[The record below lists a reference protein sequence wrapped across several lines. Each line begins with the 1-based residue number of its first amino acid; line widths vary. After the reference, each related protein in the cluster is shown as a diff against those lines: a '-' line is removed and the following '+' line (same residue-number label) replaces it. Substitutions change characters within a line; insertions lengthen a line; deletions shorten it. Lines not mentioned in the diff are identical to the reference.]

1 MRLVTNT
8 AGFMEGKL
16 SHMPHSAYNSDMAKL
31 GFLGLGLMG
40 YRMARNLLRAGHEVT
55 LWSHSAAKAREL
67 AAAER
72 GRFCATP
79 KEVAENADVIFLC
92 VGDTAMSREAILGKD
107 GIVEGARRGSV
118 VADASTIAPSAS
130 RQIGQALAAK
140 GIDYLDAPC
149 TGSTPGAEGGTLTF
163 MIGGDRAVFER
174 IRPYLEIMGKRF
186 YYCGGPGMG
195 LHAKLSQNLILS
207 NLLQGFNEGMVLAAK
222 AGVDPTLMLDILDNS
237 AAKSGLVSAKAP
249 MVLRRAFAPA
259 FSVKW
264 MHKDIGLILD
274 SATELGVP
282 VPLTAITRQMFQAAI
297 SKGHGEEDMCATI
310 KVLEDLAGVEV
321 KAAEQADRISE

>member
-8 AGFMEGKL
+8 AGFIERKL

-31 GFLGLGLMG
+31 GFLGLGIMG
-40 YRMARNLLRAGHEVT
+40 YPMARNLLRAGHEVA
-55 LWSHSAAKAREL
+55 LWSHSLEKAREL
-67 AAAER
+67 AAAEK
-72 GRFCATP
+72 GGFCATP
-79 KEVAENADVIFLC
+79 RAVAENADVIFLI
-92 VGDTAMSREAILGKD
+92 VGDTAMSREAILGND
-107 GIVEGARRGSV
+107 GILAGARRGTV
-118 VADASTIAPSAS
+118 VADASTIAPTVS

-140 GIDYLDAPC
+140 GVDFLDAPC
-149 TGSTPGAEGGTLTF
+149 TGSKPGAEGGTLTF
-163 MIGGDRAVFER
+163 MIGGDRDVFER
-174 IRPYLEIMGKRF
+174 VRPYLEVMGKRF

-222 AGVDPTLMLDILDNS
+222 AGVDPALMLDILDNS

-249 MVLRRAFAPA
+249 LVLRRAFTPA

-264 MHKDIGLILD
+264 MHKDIGLMLD
-274 SATELGVP
+274 SGSELGVP
-282 VPLTAITRQMFQAAI
+282 LPLTALTRQMFQASI
-297 SKGHGEEDMCATI
+297 SKGHGDEDICATI

-321 KAAEQADRISE
+321 RGTES